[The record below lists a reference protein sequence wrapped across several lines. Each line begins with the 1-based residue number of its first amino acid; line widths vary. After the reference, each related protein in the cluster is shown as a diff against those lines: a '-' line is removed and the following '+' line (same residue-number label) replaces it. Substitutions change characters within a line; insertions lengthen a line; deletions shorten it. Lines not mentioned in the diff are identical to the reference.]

1 MELEKQ
7 QRLHDTL
14 AKLAPKGKY
23 GGLGSGGMGFA
34 RKKRADSLPDNPL
47 YSNFV
52 RAGTGH
58 KRSFE
63 DAEDG
68 KSEEKP
74 SKKSKSKKSV
84 KGDEPGNGGGEGDLA
99 AHKDIVL
106 GLLGDNDNALTMKKL
121 AKQMSKNT
129 SGLDKKEAKQLTSGI
144 VSVLA
149 DEGRVAVDDDIVKLL
164 PKPKPKKQKK
174 DKKEESTADG
184 KTLMAVYMDLVVDTL
199 VEADKAMKSKKL
211 VKVCSQHFEGLEKE
225 EKKELIRGTVNL
237 LVDDGRVHVSED
249 EEVELVVVKS
259 NKKEKKE
266 KEKKQRKS

>member
-74 SKKSKSKKSV
+74 SKKSKSKKSA

-121 AKQMSKNT
+121 AKQVSKNI
-129 SGLDKKEAKQLTSGI
+129 SGLGKKEAKQLTSGI
-144 VSVLA
+144 VSVLG
-149 DEGRVAVDDDIVKLL
+149 DEGRVAVDDDIIKLL
-164 PKPKPKKQKK
+164 PKPKLKKQ
-174 DKKEESTADG
+174 KKEESTDDG

-237 LVDDGRVHVSED
+237 LVDGGRVRVSED

-259 NKKEKKE
+259 NKKDKKE
-266 KEKKQRKS
+266 KEKKKRKS